1 MSTGTT
7 GVNDSEDDCI
17 AEPELLPEEQ
27 GRKKQPRPRGKY
39 ISKKSGLCKYGGGWS
54 RKGMAWFNQL
64 YKLVRE
70 DRACPQVTAM
80 AKEFMAFYS
89 KVLWRCKRWRRRVG
103 CQCRV
108 EVLFVSKPRGTWMI
122 RSGCGIPENDRKKVF
137 KTLMINK

>member
-1 MSTGTT
+1 
-7 GVNDSEDDCI
+7 
-17 AEPELLPEEQ
+17 
-27 GRKKQPRPRGKY
+27 
-39 ISKKSGLCKYGGGWS
+39 
-54 RKGMAWFNQL
+54 
-64 YKLVRE
+64 
-70 DRACPQVTAM
+70 M

>member
-7 GVNDSEDDCI
+7 GVNDSEADCI

-27 GRKKQPRPRGKY
+27 AEAQGEVHQQEEWALQIR
-39 ISKKSGLCKYGGGWS
+39 GGWS